1 MVHVMNSDFEKEIRY
16 RLLKILSQNS
26 NLSQRDMATK
36 MGVSLGKVNYCLA
49 EFAKKG
55 IIKINRFKDSTN
67 KFKYIYVLTPH
78 GIDTKASITI
88 DFLKRKLSE
97 YDEIRKQINELR
109 LEVDDEDLNNIRGS
123 DETHDIEQ
131 KF

>member
-16 RLLKILSQNS
+16 RLLKILSQDS
-26 NLSQRDMATK
+26 SLSQRDMATK
-36 MGVSLGKVNYCLA
+36 MGVSLGKVNYCLS

-67 KFKYIYVLTPH
+67 KFKYIYNLTPH
-78 GIDTKASITI
+78 GIETKASITI
-88 DFLKRKLSE
+88 DFLKSKLSE
-97 YDEIRKQINELR
+97 YDEIRKQINELK

-123 DETHDIEQ
+123 DVTHDIEQ

>member
-88 DFLKRKLSE
+88 DFLKSKLSE
-97 YDEIRKQINELR
+97 YDEIRKQINELK
-109 LEVDDEDLNNIRGS
+109 LEVDDEDLNNIRES
-123 DETHDIEQ
+123 DKTHDIEQ